1 MSDDGK
7 RMIDLL
13 AEEYEASVQTIT
25 FMGRE
30 IRVRPMVH
38 GEFRKIA
45 ALYEGSTAT
54 QQAEAI
60 VRMCRY
66 PDGTP
71 VFTKEDR
78 DRLIGAVRM
87 ERFTKL
93 LGIIY
98 GGSVE
103 TQAKNSEAGDPETTT
118 ALH

>member
-1 MSDDGK
+1 MADDK

-13 AEEYEASVQTIT
+13 AEEYEASVQTVN

-38 GEFRKIA
+38 GEYRKIA
-45 ALYEGSTAT
+45 AMYDSPAT

-60 VRMCRY
+60 VRMCKY

-78 DRLIGAVRM
+78 GKLIGGVRM
-87 ERFTKL
+87 ERLSSL
-93 LGIIY
+93 LTIIY
-98 GGSVE
+98 GQTVE
-103 TQAKNSEAGDPETTT
+103 TQAKNSEAGDPENTT